1 MALLLCSG
9 ILLLLGLVRH
19 YLRAIPWTW
28 LPSHLVAHR
37 HGAQLSHQATTELM
51 ATVLQGWHR
60 TRGALMG
67 AWRSLQH
74 VASSQHSTSLLAD
87 PCCRPAPELRE
98 LEQNALRSSA
108 LRQHGNPSHTAGPC
122 VSLSTKTGGP
132 SPALVPWA
140 AQPSKLGHQ
149 ETSRS
154 FLATAVSFPDC
165 SRTDFSFNADPLRP
179 SP

>member
-9 ILLLLGLVRH
+9 ILLLLGLVQH

-67 AWRSLQH
+67 AWGSLRH

-98 LEQNALRSSA
+98 LEQNALRSAA
-108 LRQHGNPSHTAGPC
+108 LRLPHARQSLAHSRAMCVPEHQNRRPFPCTRALGCTAQQVGAARDFQIVPC
-122 VSLSTKTGGP
+122 
-132 SPALVPWA
+132 
-140 AQPSKLGHQ
+140 HCCFI
-149 ETSRS
+149 SRLQQNR
-154 FLATAVSFPDC
+154 FLIQC
-165 SRTDFSFNADPLRP
+165 
-179 SP
+179 